1 MKNTCWLMKHSWE
14 NLALARTK
22 NATVMVA
29 RSLLQLTSMV
39 NYSLSVIS
47 HNFPDSDSL
56 CRVNLQVK
64 NQPCCT
70 S

>member
-1 MKNTCWLMKHSWE
+1 MKNTSWLMKHSMGV
-14 NLALARTK
+14 LS
-22 NATVMVA
+22 A
-29 RSLLQLTSMV
+29 RSYEKCYCNGSQIIATTLV
-39 NYSLSVIS
+39 NYSLCVVS

-56 CRVNLQVK
+56 CRENLQVK